1 MDQIAVACAL
11 DYTSFRFSSDWK
23 LKNTKLKNWLEQI
36 TKKDYMKITLPGES
50 FKYE

>member
-11 DYTSFRFSSDWK
+11 DYTSLRLSSEWEKQSPK
-23 LKNTKLKNWLEQI
+23 LTEWLELI
-36 TKKDYMKITLPGES
+36 TENEHMKNTLPGES